1 MLFNIIPFSIYSIN
15 SAHTNVQNKYN
26 KPFYCKLYKE
36 THKSGHVTNKQ
47 IKRPLSLYLSAQQF
61 KSISLWPQKKT
72 KMPTHPTH
80 STSYNTYCQG
90 TNTPHQRA
98 RCLKFSPSLPTI
110 QINNRRNAEEA
121 YYAGEECPLI
131 ELPSHWRGWGWGA
144 VREKGT
150 RLFHALLTRS
160 PKLLNVKRH
169 FSICYCR

>member
-1 MLFNIIPFSIYSIN
+1 MATKENKN
-15 SAHTNVQNKYN
+15 AHPPNPQHILQHIL
-26 KPFYCKLYKE
+26 P
-36 THKSGHVTNKQ
+36 GHQ
-47 IKRPLSLYLSAQQF
+47 
-61 KSISLWPQKKT
+61 
-72 KMPTHPTH
+72 HPP
-80 STSYNTYCQG
+80 SS
-90 TNTPHQRA
+90 PHQRA

-131 ELPSHWRGWGWGA
+131 ELPSHWRGWGWGT

-169 FSICYCR
+169 FSICYCRWMRPPDKGYGESEMGVWWWGDVGSEAAFVSWRSMNSGRVPSPFKVDQTFLTASRMND